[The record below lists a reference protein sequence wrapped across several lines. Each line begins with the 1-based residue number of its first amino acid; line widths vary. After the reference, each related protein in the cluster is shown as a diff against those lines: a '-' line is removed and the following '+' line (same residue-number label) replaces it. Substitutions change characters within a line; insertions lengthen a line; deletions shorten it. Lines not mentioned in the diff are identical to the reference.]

1 MKPSIFLND
10 VLTKGAIL
18 GGVMLLSNIVETSMF
33 YYGGNIMWMLLF
45 LVEWIVAISLYCYL
59 IYRFTR
65 NYSNLVISQ
74 RPELPYFTYGNGLS
88 YTILV
93 SMLAGVVVAIGGHIF
108 MHYIIGYENF
118 IDHYINLIYAF
129 VAQSGAS
136 IQGLETMLAD
146 VVAQLESQG
155 EPSLLTNLIS
165 GVWSYLISGTI
176 VGLIVAAFTKRDIQM
191 FNNK

>member
-18 GGVMLLSNIVETSMF
+18 GGVMLLSKIAEISMF
-33 YYGGNIMWMLLF
+33 YYGGNIMWMLLV

-74 RPELPYFTYGNGLS
+74 RPELPYFTYGNGLA
-88 YTILV
+88 YAILV
-93 SMLAGVVVAIGGHIF
+93 SMSAGAIVGFGEYMY
-108 MHYIIGYENF
+108 MHYVIGYDNF
-118 IDHYINLIYAF
+118 TNHYINLIYAF

-136 IQGLETMLAD
+136 VQEFEAMFAD
-146 VVAQLESQG
+146 DIAQLESQG
-155 EPSLLTNLIS
+155 EPSLLAKLIS